1 MADPVSRT
9 PTVWTIRALLNWTT
23 EYFAAK
29 GFETPR
35 TDAQLLL
42 GHVLGYTKTEL
53 AVNFDE
59 QPSEAS
65 RARFKELI
73 QRRVAGWP
81 VAYLTGSRGFY
92 LLDFEVNPSVLIPR
106 PDTETLVAEALTIL
120 KSRPAARVLDLGC
133 GSGCIAIS
141 IAHQRNDARVVAV
154 DISPDALSV
163 AKRNAEK
170 HRVADRVTFL
180 HGDLFSPLAADDR
193 FDLIVSNPPYVAH
206 DEFATLQAEVRD
218 YEPRIALDGGPD
230 GLDFYRRIAARV
242 TEFLKEGGRLL
253 LEIGSSQEQSVRAIL
268 SGQPGLEVGPTVK
281 DLGRLPRVVT
291 ARRV

>member
-1 MADPVSRT
+1 MADAASRT

-23 EYFAAK
+23 EYFAGK
-29 GFETPR
+29 GIENPR

-81 VAYLTGSRGFY
+81 VAYLTGTRGFY

-120 KSRPAARVLDLGC
+120 KSRPSARVLDLGC

-141 IAHQRNDARVVAV
+141 IAHQKNDAHVVAV
-154 DISPDALSV
+154 DISPDALTV
-163 AKRNAEK
+163 ARRNAAK

-180 HGDLFSPLAADDR
+180 HGDLFSPLDVGDR

-218 YEPRIALDGGPD
+218 HEPRIALDGGPD
-230 GLDFYRRIAARV
+230 GLEFYRRIAARV

-253 LEIGSSQEQSVRAIL
+253 LEIGSSQEESVRAIL
-268 SGQPGLEVGPTVK
+268 SARAGLEVGPTVR
-281 DLGRLPRVVT
+281 DMGRLPRVVT